1 MMTDTSK
8 AYSDDITDVVSAFKL
23 AVETGDITDAE
34 SADEWLWQTID
45 GHSRVIYTAKAKEC
59 LYASENDGAY
69 FEDFGSEGAVKD
81 GSLNWSALAFCAFR
95 QDVLEALSADGIEL
109 HDEDTFLPGDDQDS
123 PGDDVE

>member
-1 MMTDTSK
+1 MMTEERTY
-8 AYSDDITDVVSAFKL
+8 ADDVADVVSAFKD
-23 AVETGDITDAE
+23 AVETGEITDTE

-59 LYASENDGAY
+59 LYESTNDGAY

-81 GSLNWSALAFCAFR
+81 GSLNWSAFAFCAFR

-123 PGDDVE
+123 PGDNEE